1 MFKIESFN
9 VDAEARTF
17 EMSDYVFHEALK
29 TDPVS
34 KERFH
39 VKNPKGEDFDIVYW
53 DNNDDIEPV
62 DAYPSYLKPPYMV
75 KYLKYN
81 EYEKES
87 IYLEFLKGL
96 DTYIFEELNEYTIVL
111 TKVILKY
118 TDMQVWCNDPRIL
131 WFIDEDQRLHIADEL
146 PSDFYNDKCFYVQE
160 QIRIGMEDNN
170 FNRLSSTYAFHN
182 LFFMQ
187 WILDGRSFSDFKYIT
202 IPIDNTGG
210 IGAILSSYVRF
221 ERAFGKFGLKF
232 VAPSEKNFGKFPRE
246 LVERYFAVDIW
257 NPDANKEN
265 TLVVP
270 YMVILIKTKFYN
282 NQTASVDT
290 SVIADSFKEE
300 MNEYYDAVFGD
311 KKTLGILIRGTD
323 YIATGL
329 SGTRKMATV
338 EQMIPTIRKWMEDY
352 GYEKLFL
359 ATEDNNILKQMKAE
373 FGKTMVALSQE
384 RLTVGDLRD
393 GQIISDYEKEHNGDE
408 YNEKLEDTTVNYF
421 YALYIL
427 SRCNAFI
434 CSGQCNGWDMVL
446 SLNEGKYERK
456 YKFAVGINGDP
467 ATEGWRQIRPVTA
480 GMFARGAYPTEKA
493 FFMTYRFDLADKV
506 DPKALKK
513 AWDSTLK
520 VYPYMGYAITIRNSR
535 LVFTENP
542 LPFVIEETGEVIEP
556 FGRKGNFH
564 TVTFC
569 YLGNTLYIY
578 ADHVPTDGTG
588 FMKVLE
594 TFFYHYYCLADGRE
608 YPVPEGVYTEK
619 DGAVLGQEEDA
630 YLAVDPIDPKA
641 MMSGFGK
648 KTGFAFPE
656 AANTGMFVS
665 KADCRAFCLSV
676 PSKEFMEHVKKVG
689 GSPMSVLAVFTSEAM
704 QKAHPENELPLRFMA
719 PVSIRKVMGNEN
731 SLLHQV
737 VHAEYEFDPKTL
749 KEESEEK
756 LNAGY
761 RQFLKG
767 FASEQNI
774 KTMCGVYRGI
784 CEGYTKAF
792 VYGALDKIITDTRNT
807 MPLSYSVSYLGTL
820 KTGEYGRRIRMTAFH
835 VMQEKGLMLQV
846 TEIADKFY
854 IDWYQ
859 GFHGEQYVKALRD
872 ILEDAD
878 IRGTVI
884 ERTE

>member
-17 EMSDYVFHEALK
+17 EMSDSVFHEALK

-118 TDMQVWCNDPRIL
+118 TDMQVWCNDSRIL

-290 SVIADSFKEE
+290 SVIANSFKEE

-373 FGKTMVALSQE
+373 FGK
-384 RLTVGDLRD
+384 
-393 GQIISDYEKEHNGDE
+393 
-408 YNEKLEDTTVNYF
+408 
-421 YALYIL
+421 
-427 SRCNAFI
+427 
-434 CSGQCNGWDMVL
+434 
-446 SLNEGKYERK
+446 
-456 YKFAVGINGDP
+456 
-467 ATEGWRQIRPVTA
+467 RPVKLICRSRKKTD
-480 GMFARGAYPTEKA
+480 F
-493 FFMTYRFDLADKV
+493 
-506 DPKALKK
+506 LKE
-513 AWDSTLK
+513 
-520 VYPYMGYAITIRNSR
+520 
-535 LVFTENP
+535 TENN
-542 LPFVIEETGEVIEP
+542 I
-556 FGRKGNFH
+556 
-564 TVTFC
+564 
-569 YLGNTLYIY
+569 
-578 ADHVPTDGTG
+578 
-588 FMKVLE
+588 
-594 TFFYHYYCLADGRE
+594 
-608 YPVPEGVYTEK
+608 
-619 DGAVLGQEEDA
+619 
-630 YLAVDPIDPKA
+630 
-641 MMSGFGK
+641 
-648 KTGFAFPE
+648 
-656 AANTGMFVS
+656 
-665 KADCRAFCLSV
+665 
-676 PSKEFMEHVKKVG
+676 
-689 GSPMSVLAVFTSEAM
+689 
-704 QKAHPENELPLRFMA
+704 
-719 PVSIRKVMGNEN
+719 
-731 SLLHQV
+731 
-737 VHAEYEFDPKTL
+737 HAENKCCHG
-749 KEESEEK
+749 
-756 LNAGY
+756 NA
-761 RQFLKG
+761 
-767 FASEQNI
+767 EIN
-774 KTMCGVYRGI
+774 
-784 CEGYTKAF
+784 
-792 VYGALDKIITDTRNT
+792 
-807 MPLSYSVSYLGTL
+807 
-820 KTGEYGRRIRMTAFH
+820 RIRY
-835 VMQEKGLMLQV
+835 
-846 TEIADKFY
+846 DK
-854 IDWYQ
+854 
-859 GFHGEQYVKALRD
+859 
-872 ILEDAD
+872 
-878 IRGTVI
+878 
-884 ERTE
+884 